1 MQKYTHLT
9 LEHRLDIERLLRANT
24 PVGII
29 AQTLNVSSATV
40 YREIKRG
47 QSGGGYNALLSDE
60 RYKKHLK
67 SKGKAGT
74 SKIID
79 NPKMAEYIERRII
92 DEGCSVSDVALE
104 IQNNPSLEF
113 GTTISRNTI
122 YNAIDRGEFSNLT
135 NEYLLVK
142 SRRAENAND
151 NVLIFRELIFQKM
164 AKHDVS
170 DESELAK
177 RLRSKISEKI
187 LREKLENPD
196 MFTFREL
203 RLLIELLQF
212 TDEEKLMIF

>member
-1 MQKYTHLT
+1 M
-9 LEHRLDIERLLRANT
+9 EIEGLLRSNT
-24 PVGII
+24 SVEVI
-29 AQTLNVSSATV
+29 AQALNISAATV

-47 QSGGGYNALLSDE
+47 QSDNGYNAYLSDE

-79 NPKMAEYIERRII
+79 NPKMAEHIERRII
-92 DEGCSVSDVALE
+92 DEGCSVADVALE
-104 IQNNPSLEF
+104 IQNTPSLGFE
-113 GTTISRNTI
+113 TTISRNTI

-142 SRRAENAND
+142 SRRAENTND
-151 NVLIFRELIFQKM
+151 NVQILRELIFQKM

-177 RLRSKISEKI
+177 RLRSKISEKA

-203 RLLIELLQF
+203 RLLIEILQF